1 MRRVTSAL
9 VVSIV
14 VAVCLGTFAQAPTVP
29 SNTWAPTG
37 DMSQARAGAAAT
49 LLWDGRVLVTGGL
62 DQNGVATASVERYGP
77 AAGSFL
83 GTPSMQMARA
93 NHTSTLLPDGR
104 VLVAGGVDASRY
116 RAQ

>member
-14 VAVCLGTFAQAPTVP
+14 VAVCLVTFAAAPNVP

-37 DMSQARAGAAAT
+37 DMSQARAGAAAS
-49 LLWDGRVLVTGGL
+49 LLRDGRVLVTGGL
-62 DQNGVATASVERYGP
+62 DENGVATASAERYGP
-77 AAGSFL
+77 ASGSFV

-93 NHTSTLLPDGR
+93 NHTSKIGR
-104 VLVAGGVDASRY
+104 AHV
-116 RAQ
+116 